1 MILSLIWVLGEK
13 VWYGWTVMLWDVSG
27 RLVLSRLSLCRDV
40 GWKKVRMRFLF
51 LTWKVPSKLL
61 SKAWRNPSWMCF
73 VKKHRKLIAKRER
86 NWNWQ
91 ARRLHTKVHLLRATA
106 GRKYV
111 LLLRWKD
118 VIFVSKLFHHRQ
130 MTILLLLQNLMFWVR
145 TVNRYPENIGRF
157 VMPIVRKHAAV
168 TVQPIR
174 FSIYRNLLSGWQ

>member
-1 MILSLIWVLGEK
+1 MR
-13 VWYGWTVMLWDVSG
+13 WDVSG
-27 RLVLSRLSLCRDV
+27 KSVPSRHSSYRAA
-40 GWKKVRMRFLF
+40 GWKKARMKFSF
-51 LTWKVPSKLL
+51 STWKVRRNHQSKV
-61 SKAWRNPSWMCF
+61 WRNRSSTYSAR
-73 VKKHRKLIAKRER
+73 KHRKHIARMEKSWSWQEKRLR
-86 NWNWQ
+86 
-91 ARRLHTKVHLLRATA
+91 TKEPSLRATA